1 MQNKNYLYNNYL
13 NMARNLRT
21 ENNLLKALSFYKK
34 AYNLEIGKK
43 DIELLIDMAL
53 IYDEIGLKSEAEEKY
68 FEVIELDKDEARA
81 YYGLAIIY
89 DDNDELGTAKNI
101 MKRL

>member
-34 AYNLEIGKK
+34 AYNLEIGRNAYRYGI
-43 DIELLIDMAL
+43 DI
-53 IYDEIGLKSEAEEKY
+53 
-68 FEVIELDKDEARA
+68 
-81 YYGLAIIY
+81 
-89 DDNDELGTAKNI
+89 
-101 MKRL
+101 

>member
-1 MQNKNYLYNNYL
+1 
-13 NMARNLRT
+13 
-21 ENNLLKALSFYKK
+21 
-34 AYNLEIGKK
+34 
-43 DIELLIDMAL
+43 MAL

-89 DDNDELGTAKNI
+89 DDNDELGTAKKI
-101 MKRL
+101 L